1 MAPSSQHG
9 GTIGKCTYTIAPNM
23 DMTTTSTHLIAG
35 ERMPDFTPVY
45 YTFEYIAADKVKAK
59 IITEKDLFKIIK
71 DSNSPSAAAS
81 VAPVIAAPVIAA
93 ARTGVGSS
101 VLGVRAREEVEVD
114 SAAVT
119 SGNAAEAPTER
130 PSKKARVDV
139 SRTKMSPPN
148 LGSKE
153 LPFGA

>member
-1 MAPSSQHG
+1 
-9 GTIGKCTYTIAPNM
+9 
-23 DMTTTSTHLIAG
+23 
-35 ERMPDFTPVY
+35 MPDFTPVY

-81 VAPVIAAPVIAA
+81 VAPVIAAPVIAAPVIAA